1 MYTVQVLAGAASHG
15 PEHEAQAARDL
26 ATLTTWYSKTK
37 QQLSDRE
44 VRLLMH
50 LYLVYQIVCNL

>member
-26 ATLTTWYSKTK
+26 ATLAAWYSKTK
-37 QQLSDRE
+37 QQLSDKE
-44 VRLLMH
+44 VRLQRH
-50 LYLVYQIVCNL
+50 LYLRGCFHII

>member
-1 MYTVQVLAGAASHG
+1 MLAGAASHG

-26 ATLTTWYSKTK
+26 ATLAAWYSKSK
-37 QQLSDRE
+37 QQLSDKE

-50 LYLVYQIVCNL
+50 LYLLSCIKYII